1 MIQGLAVLM
10 REAIAA
16 GSSANSDDTV
26 LSKVPEV
33 SASQISVARRFHRM
47 AAALVRAA
55 QVGRTASVMHKSL
68 GARPYIAGLTKCGGG
83 GCGRG
88 GAGA

>member
-1 MIQGLAVLM
+1 MLM
-10 REAIAA
+10 RKAIAA

-47 AAALVRAA
+47 AAALVSSTGWKNSIGHA
-55 QVGRTASVMHKSL
+55 
-68 GARPYIAGLTKCGGG
+68 
-83 GCGRG
+83 
-88 GAGA
+88 